1 MLFLLQVMLLCIPAA
16 VVVVP
21 GCRYG
26 DGVLLV
32 HDRCFCTCTCF
43 CLGVVD
49 EYT

>member
-1 MLFLLQVMLLCIPAA
+1 MFLLQVMLLCSPAA

-21 GCRYG
+21 ACRYG
-26 DGVLLV
+26 DEVLLV
-32 HDRCFCTCTCF
+32 HDRCFCSCTCF